1 MIQAMAMPTPNRCS
15 KEESRAGRRPR
26 TRRFER
32 PPLYTF
38 PGFYPGATKRNV
50 LVALLYLL
58 GFLLGLG
65 YLTTLL

>member
-1 MIQAMAMPTPNRCS
+1 MAMPTPNRCS

-32 PPLYTF
+32 PAIYIL
-38 PGFYPGATKRNV
+38 PGFYPGAIKRNV

-58 GFLLGLG
+58 GFSLGVG
-65 YLTTLL
+65 YLSTLW